1 MHKSII
7 YWGENRFL
15 LKSKNPNIRPV
26 LILPGIENRTNNKS
40 TVLVV
45 HLKYYSLVEQAQR
58 SSLELQ

>member
-1 MHKSII
+1 MRKSII
-7 YWGENRFL
+7 YRGVSIFL
-15 LKSKNPNIRPV
+15 LKYKNPIIRPV
-26 LILPGIENRTNNKS
+26 MMLPGIENRTTNKS